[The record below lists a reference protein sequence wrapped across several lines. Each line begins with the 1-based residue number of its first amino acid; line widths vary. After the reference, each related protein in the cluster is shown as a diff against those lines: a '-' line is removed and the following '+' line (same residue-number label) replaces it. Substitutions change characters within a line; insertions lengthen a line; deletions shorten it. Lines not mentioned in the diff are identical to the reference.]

1 MKTPEHDAAIAAL
14 NRNLVHS
21 AYHLGQQV
29 GGINALRGDKALL
42 KECTAADADLDA
54 QLDQQVAKVLD
65 ESPFVLDEDGR
76 LVHADDRPRPAQ
88 LAPSAE
94 LKKFRELI
102 A

>member
-21 AYHLGQQV
+21 AYLLGQQV

-42 KECTAADADLDA
+42 KGTKNLDA
-54 QLDQQVAKVLD
+54 QLDRQVTKVLD
-65 ESPFVLDEDGR
+65 ESPFSFDEDGR
-76 LVHADDRPRPAQ
+76 LVHADDAGDRPRPAQ